1 MNIRIEIDKVNGK
14 AFSTKIDDSNYN
26 FMRELLLKLRLTSD
40 KNGIVEDSLL

>member
-1 MNIRIEIDKVNGK
+1 MEVRIEIDKPNGK
-14 AFSTKIDDSNYN
+14 AFTTDIDDSNYD